1 MLHGLPTPLPPLSFN
16 LIPAHGVESFS
27 RNCVV
32 RIFKYDPQ
40 GGDYT
45 DIVTEY
51 TNTRNGRE
59 STKRMEV

>member
-1 MLHGLPTPLPPLSFN
+1 MGWNPY
-16 LIPAHGVESFS
+16 S